1 MVLWINKV
9 PRAPVYALVES
20 LHLAKG
26 GVSISLRYRKR
37 TFWPKVT
44 AIPLVPTGSAVFDI
58 FLWHI
63 WGVYN
68 TTVVFTKNTLSA
80 AASGGMI
87 LTQHFIPSC
96 HGDLFIHQ
104 EHPICVRRASQICRV
119 EPSFPTCL
127 PTQSVLMEVLL
138 VTWA

>member
-1 MVLWINKV
+1 MAFWINKV
-9 PRAPVYALVES
+9 PRAPMHALVES
-20 LHLAKG
+20 LHLARG
-26 GVSISLRYRKR
+26 GLSISSRYSKR

-44 AIPLVPTGSAVFDI
+44 AIPLGPTESNSLIYFFDI
-58 FLWHI
+58 FGECTILPW
-63 WGVYN
+63 YLQ
-68 TTVVFTKNTLSA
+68 KNTLSA
-80 AASGGMI
+80 AALGGMI

-127 PTQSVLMEVLL
+127 PIQSVLMEVCL
-138 VTWA
+138 VTWT